1 MDLRSLSGMQRQM
14 AQPKID
20 LSGTTERITK
30 DGVNVKIENVAY
42 DKEGK
47 EIVVRTID
55 ETVEGLEKRKE
66 ALGKQKEALIARI
79 DAEIN
84 KLNEILQVQ

>member
-1 MDLRSLSGMQRQM
+1 MDLRSLSGLQRQM

-30 DGVNVKIENVAY
+30 DGSLVKIENVAY
-42 DKEGK
+42 DKDGK

-55 ETVEGLEKRKE
+55 ETVEGLLKRKE
-66 ALGKQKEALIARI
+66 LLEKQKADVVARI

>member
-1 MDLRSLSGMQRQM
+1 MDLRSLSGLQRQM

-30 DGVNVKIENVAY
+30 DGSLVKIENVAY
-42 DKEGK
+42 DKDGK

-55 ETVEGLEKRKE
+55 ETVEGLLKRKE
-66 ALGKQKEALIARI
+66 LLEKQKADVVARI

-84 KLNEILQVQ
+84 KLEEILQVQ